1 MEQLDLRVQKTYK
14 ALVEAFERLLLEKE
28 FESISVTEICD
39 AAMIRRP
46 TFYKHFLDKYDFI
59 TFFIK
64 HKMNKIFDFAIQK
77 SNDEGVDFFIIVFEQ
92 LLDQFDNL
100 LHLIFSIQTNG
111 NSIFELESVREY
123 GKSMLNNYVK
133 KEDTDKELPLQ
144 LSYKG
149 QIIMGIT
156 IQSVF
161 WYKEKKN
168 QISRKEVIELYTQT
182 LDRLRW
188 RKRQ

>member
-64 HKMNKIFDFAIQK
+64 HKMNKIVDFAIQK
-77 SNDEGVDFFIIVFEQ
+77 SNDEDVDFFIIVFEQ

-168 QISRKEVIELYTQT
+168 QISRKEVIEPYTQT

>member
-14 ALVEAFERLLLEKE
+14 ALVEAFEGLLHEKE

-64 HKMNKIFDFAIQK
+64 HKMNEIFDFAIQ
-77 SNDEGVDFFIIVFEQ
+77 NADQAADDFFILVFEQ
-92 LLDQFDNL
+92 LLEQFDNL
-100 LHLIFSIQTNG
+100 LHLIFSIQMSANI
-111 NSIFELESVREY
+111 IFELESAREY
-123 GKSMLNNYVK
+123 GKSMLSKYISKGVSRP
-133 KEDTDKELPLQ
+133 ELPMEI
-144 LSYKG
+144 SYKG

-156 IQSVF
+156 VQSVF
-161 WYKEKKN
+161 WYKEKKE
-168 QISRKEVIELYTQT
+168 QITREEMIALYTQT
-182 LDRLRW
+182 LEKLR
-188 RKRQ
+188 

>member
-100 LHLIFSIQTNG
+100 LHLIFSIQTNR

>member
-64 HKMNKIFDFAIQK
+64 HKMNKIFLLLFSSSFWI
-77 SNDEGVDFFIIVFEQ
+77 NLII
-92 LLDQFDNL
+92 
-100 LHLIFSIQTNG
+100 
-111 NSIFELESVREY
+111 
-123 GKSMLNNYVK
+123 
-133 KEDTDKELPLQ
+133 
-144 LSYKG
+144 SY
-149 QIIMGIT
+149 T
-156 IQSVF
+156 SFSVF
-161 WYKEKKN
+161 
-168 QISRKEVIELYTQT
+168 
-182 LDRLRW
+182 
-188 RKRQ
+188 KRMGTASLNLKVYGNTERVC

>member
-77 SNDEGVDFFIIVFEQ
+77 SNDEGVLEYCEQ
-92 LLDQFDNL
+92 IEPPVRMIEPASAINRATQCNR
-100 LHLIFSIQTNG
+100 
-111 NSIFELESVREY
+111 ESH
-123 GKSMLNNYVK
+123 
-133 KEDTDKELPLQ
+133 
-144 LSYKG
+144 
-149 QIIMGIT
+149 
-156 IQSVF
+156 
-161 WYKEKKN
+161 
-168 QISRKEVIELYTQT
+168 
-182 LDRLRW
+182 
-188 RKRQ
+188 

>member
-64 HKMNKIFDFAIQK
+64 RKMNKIFDFAIQK

-161 WYKEKKN
+161 WYKDKKS

-182 LDRLRW
+182 LDRLR
-188 RKRQ
+188 

>member
-1 MEQLDLRVQKTYK
+1 MQQLDLRVQKTHK
-14 ALVEAFERLLLEKE
+14 ALIEAFENLLHEKE
-28 FESISVTEICD
+28 FENISVTEICD
-39 AAMIRRP
+39 AAMVRRP

-64 HKMNKIFDFAIQK
+64 HKMNEIFDFAIK
-77 SNDEGVDFFIIVFEQ
+77 NSNEEKDNFFIIVFEQ

-100 LHLIFSIQTNG
+100 LYLIFSIQINA
-111 NSIFELESVREY
+111 NIIFELESVREY
-123 GKSMLNNYVK
+123 GKSMLGNRIK
-133 KEDTDKELPLQ
+133 KGASDEELPIE

-161 WYKEKKN
+161 WYKEKRN
-168 QISRKEVIELYTQT
+168 QISREEIIELYTQT
-182 LDRLRW
+182 LE
-188 RKRQ
+188 KFS

>member
-1 MEQLDLRVQKTYK
+1 MKQLDLRVQKTYK

-77 SNDEGVDFFIIVFEQ
+77 SNDEGVDFFIVVFEQ

-123 GKSMLNNYVK
+123 GKSMLKNNVK

-161 WYKEKKN
+161 WYKDKKS

-182 LDRLRW
+182 LDRLR
-188 RKRQ
+188 

>member
-77 SNDEGVDFFIIVFEQ
+77 SNDEVVDFFIVKIIKPIVSFVTT
-92 LLDQFDNL
+92 L
-100 LHLIFSIQTNG
+100 
-111 NSIFELESVREY
+111 
-123 GKSMLNNYVK
+123 K
-133 KEDTDKELPLQ
+133 
-144 LSYKG
+144 
-149 QIIMGIT
+149 QIISMI
-156 IQSVF
+156 
-161 WYKEKKN
+161 
-168 QISRKEVIELYTQT
+168 RKF
-182 LDRLRW
+182 
-188 RKRQ
+188 

>member
-77 SNDEGVDFFIIVFEQ
+77 SNDEGVDFFIIVFEH
-92 LLDQFDNL
+92 FW
-100 LHLIFSIQTNG
+100 HSFSIK
-111 NSIFELESVREY
+111 IV
-123 GKSMLNNYVK
+123 
-133 KEDTDKELPLQ
+133 
-144 LSYKG
+144 
-149 QIIMGIT
+149 
-156 IQSVF
+156 
-161 WYKEKKN
+161 W
-168 QISRKEVIELYTQT
+168 
-182 LDRLRW
+182 
-188 RKRQ
+188 

>member
-77 SNDEGVDFFIIVFEQ
+77 SIRFVVRFWE
-92 LLDQFDNL
+92 
-100 LHLIFSIQTNG
+100 TNEP
-111 NSIFELESVREY
+111 I
-123 GKSMLNNYVK
+123 
-133 KEDTDKELPLQ
+133 D
-144 LSYKG
+144 SYK
-149 QIIMGIT
+149 
-156 IQSVF
+156 
-161 WYKEKKN
+161 
-168 QISRKEVIELYTQT
+168 RELINDQ
-182 LDRLRW
+182 
-188 RKRQ
+188 K

>member
-161 WYKEKKN
+161 WYKDKKS

>member
-64 HKMNKIFDFAIQK
+64 HKMNKIFD
-77 SNDEGVDFFIIVFEQ
+77 
-92 LLDQFDNL
+92 
-100 LHLIFSIQTNG
+100 
-111 NSIFELESVREY
+111 
-123 GKSMLNNYVK
+123 
-133 KEDTDKELPLQ
+133 
-144 LSYKG
+144 
-149 QIIMGIT
+149 
-156 IQSVF
+156 
-161 WYKEKKN
+161 
-168 QISRKEVIELYTQT
+168 
-182 LDRLRW
+182 
-188 RKRQ
+188 

>member
-123 GKSMLNNYVK
+123 GKSMLKNNVK

-161 WYKEKKN
+161 WYKDKKS

>member
-188 RKRQ
+188 RNRQ

>member
-111 NSIFELESVREY
+111 NSIFELESIREY

>member
-168 QISRKEVIELYTQT
+168 QTSRKEVIELYTQT

>member
-77 SNDEGVDFFIIVFEQ
+77 SNDEGVDFFIVVFEQ

>member
-1 MEQLDLRVQKTYK
+1 
-14 ALVEAFERLLLEKE
+14 
-28 FESISVTEICD
+28 
-39 AAMIRRP
+39 
-46 TFYKHFLDKYDFI
+46 
-59 TFFIK
+59 
-64 HKMNKIFDFAIQK
+64 
-77 SNDEGVDFFIIVFEQ
+77 
-92 LLDQFDNL
+92 
-100 LHLIFSIQTNG
+100 
-111 NSIFELESVREY
+111 
-123 GKSMLNNYVK
+123 MLNNYVK

-182 LDRLRW
+182 LDRLR
-188 RKRQ
+188 

>member
-39 AAMIRRP
+39 AAIIRRP

-77 SNDEGVDFFIIVFEQ
+77 SNDEGVNFFIIVFES
-92 LLDQFDNL
+92 FWINL
-100 LHLIFSIQTNG
+100 II
-111 NSIFELESVREY
+111 
-123 GKSMLNNYVK
+123 
-133 KEDTDKELPLQ
+133 
-144 LSYKG
+144 SY
-149 QIIMGIT
+149 T
-156 IQSVF
+156 SFSVF
-161 WYKEKKN
+161 KRMGT
-168 QISRKEVIELYTQT
+168 ISLNLKVYGNTERVC
-182 LDRLRW
+182 
-188 RKRQ
+188 

>member
-77 SNDEGVDFFIIVFEQ
+77 SNDEGVDFFIIVPTLTLSPPLNKFEYQ
-92 LLDQFDNL
+92 KSTSANVLNFFVFLTHNLQSLLTISNY
-100 LHLIFSIQTNG
+100 IFPHN
-111 NSIFELESVREY
+111 
-123 GKSMLNNYVK
+123 
-133 KEDTDKELPLQ
+133 
-144 LSYKG
+144 
-149 QIIMGIT
+149 
-156 IQSVF
+156 
-161 WYKEKKN
+161 
-168 QISRKEVIELYTQT
+168 TQY
-182 LDRLRW
+182 
-188 RKRQ
+188 QNAIHIYHPS